1 MKKRIAIFLLACL
14 LTVFTAVIP
23 AAALDTQVY
32 DHYGLL
38 SSSDDIELNHDAV
51 LISQEQ
57 NCGIYVVIVDR
68 WQDYGGVD
76 VLDCA
81 RTLYDS
87 YDMGYGSGKD
97 GILLLLSMDERDYAL
112 FTIGSYAESVF
123 SDYALQVLESEFLD
137 DLANDDWAGGISDYI
152 ETCGYILQDDLSVDD
167 YIAYPDDSYIEE
179 PAWVEE
185 KAFSLSTLVVIIFIP
200 CAIALIVC
208 LILKAQL
215 KSVHNPSAD
224 AYVGPEGLHLRIRED
239 RFLYNTVTR
248 RRIDTSS
255 SSGRSSG
262 GGSRSS
268 IGGGSRGGGRSGKF

>member
-1 MKKRIAIFLLACL
+1 MKKRIAIFLLVCWVAV
-14 LTVFTAVIP
+14 LTTAIP
-23 AAALDTQVY
+23 AVALDTQIY

-38 SSSDDIELNHDAV
+38 LSTENNDLNHQAV
-51 LISQEQ
+51 LVSQAQ
-57 NCGIYVVIVDR
+57 SCGIYVVIVDR
-68 WQDYGGVD
+68 WQDYGGYD

-87 YDMGYGSGKD
+87 YDMGYGSDND
-97 GILLLLSMDERDYAL
+97 GLLLLLSMDERDYAL

-137 DLANDDWAGGISDYI
+137 DLANNDWAGGIADYI
-152 ETCGYILQDDLSVDD
+152 RTSEYILQGGISADD
-167 YIAYPDDSYIEE
+167 YISYPDDSWE
-179 PAWVEE
+179 PETTI
-185 KAFSLSTLVVIIFIP
+185 SLTGLFVIIFIP
-200 CAIALIVC
+200 CGIALIVC

-215 KSVHNPSAD
+215 KSVHKPSAD
-224 AYVGPEGLHLRIRED
+224 AYISPDGLNLRIRED

-262 GGSRSS
+262 GSRSGGGGSRSS
-268 IGGGSRGGGRSGKF
+268 GSRGGGRSGKF